1 MKGIVQELEIEME
14 RLESVIKMINGIRYG
29 CSVLSER
36 LDCDNDFWDL
46 DNSVEILED
55 VSKKLEFVQKRTN
68 FRLSQM
74 NQNPY
79 F

>member
-14 RLESVIKMINGIRYG
+14 RLDSVIRMINGIRFS
-29 CSVLSER
+29 CSVLSQR

-46 DNSVEILED
+46 DYSVETLED

-74 NQNPY
+74 NQNPD